1 MVTVMRACEPDTALR
16 RFSSSNSQEYCR
28 LCCRLGA
35 EHIMKPEVTRRQQP
49 VCVCLQELT
58 MLCARVLDL

>member
-1 MVTVMRACEPDTALR
+1 MIVMRACEPDTALCR
-16 RFSSSNSQEYCR
+16 YANSNSQECCG
-28 LCCRLGA
+28 LCCRLSA
-35 EHIMKPEVTRRQQP
+35 EHIAKPEVIPRQQP